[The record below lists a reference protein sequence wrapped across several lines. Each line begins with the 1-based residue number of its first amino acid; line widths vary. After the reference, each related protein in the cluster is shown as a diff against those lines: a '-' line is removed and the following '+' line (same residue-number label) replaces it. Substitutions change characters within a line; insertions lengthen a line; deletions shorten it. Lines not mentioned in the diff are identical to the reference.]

1 MGHRYIH
8 DIIDEQSGKT
18 IKVNSTH
25 HQMQYPFV
33 LKSRDYKVIAIAA
46 KKDESPYNYIEQADN
61 GSDIDNV
68 EVCFYP
74 KTKTLAIQ
82 FHPEFMD
89 CPLEGKEYAI
99 ELWNK
104 YIINQEKEI
113 CAEL

>member
-1 MGHRYIH
+1 MEHSYIH
-8 DIIDEQSGKT
+8 NIEDVETGKIIK
-18 IKVNSTH
+18 INSTH

-33 LKSRDYKVIAIAA
+33 LPTTDYKVIAKATREC
-46 KKDESPYNYIEQADN
+46 ESPFNYIENVDN
-61 GSDIDNV
+61 GPIDNV
-68 EVCFYP
+68 EVCFYN
-74 KTKTLAIQ
+74 KTKCLAIQ
-82 FHPEFMD
+82 FHPEFVD